1 MGEVIMSI
9 AGSINSLSDVNISY
23 IGSAEDAIA
32 LSSAVQLGVSDE
44 LSKFLKVEIEAKNS
58 LSDVIKNYSGIKAQ
72 LSSLI
77 SQPISK
83 VTSDSLMNAGTSTA
97 AITQLFNAD
106 GIRLASNFDD
116 SSAALQNLQDQG
128 VSLSTCVEYP
138 AFQQDFDSKGNL
150 LSQNVSWIGPEGKDF
165 INAFL
170 SSAPSKLYANA
181 TVYYTGEPGKSTQ
194 ITIFNDQKNIRVD
207 PKSVNDSLVQA
218 KDRYDASVDILTKS
232 IAKINAATGKLNDA
246 IDDISKVSAS
256 QQKMISDL
264 RITRQDLIN
273 QDLNTRR
280 IDRNNFLNK
289 LNQNN
294 QFENEINSID
304 SINSDSIN
312 DRNKSNKVENIS
324 PISDWKSTETK
335 SSLSLEQQIFQRRDN
350 SNAEQPQNK
359 MTPFVDIGK
368 II

>member
-1 MGEVIMSI
+1 MSI

-44 LSKFLKVEIEAKNS
+44 LSKFLKVEIEAQNS
-58 LSDVIKNYSGIKAQ
+58 LSNLINNYSGIKSQ
-72 LSSLI
+72 LSSLL

-83 VTSDSLMNAGTSTA
+83 VTSDSLMNAGTSTE

-106 GIRLASNFDD
+106 GIRLGSNFDD
-116 SSAALQNLQDQG
+116 SNAALQDLQDQG
-128 VSLSTCVEYP
+128 VNLSTSVEYP
-138 AFQQDFDSKGNL
+138 ALQQDFDSKGKL

-207 PKSVNDSLVQA
+207 PQSINDSLVQT
-218 KDRYDASVDILTKS
+218 KDKYDGYLDTLNMLT
-232 IAKINAATGKLNDA
+232 AKINAATNKLNDS
-246 IDDISKVSAS
+246 IDDISKDSVA
-256 QQKMISDL
+256 QKKMIAEL
-264 RITRQDLIN
+264 LAARQDLLN
-273 QDLNTRR
+273 QDLSTRR
-280 IDRNNFLNK
+280 IDRKNFLNK
-289 LNQNN
+289 LDKNN
-294 QFENEINSID
+294 QFVNEISSVD
-304 SINSDSIN
+304 SINGDSIV
-312 DRNKSNKVENIS
+312 DRNKSNKVENPS
-324 PISDWKSTETK
+324 PVPNWKSTETK
-335 SSLSLEQQIFQRRDN
+335 SNLSLEQQIFQARDN
-350 SNAEQPQNK
+350 SKSEQPQNN
-359 MTPFVDIGK
+359 MIPFLDIGK